1 MRAIRLH
8 GRGGPEQLVAED
20 APDPQPAHG
29 EILVRVHA
37 VGITADELSWP
48 TNYTNRAGT
57 ARLPSI
63 PGHDVSGVVEAIG
76 AGVTVAK
83 VGEEVYGLT
92 DFWRDGA
99 CAEYVVAR
107 AEDLAVK
114 PQTLGHTRAAA
125 VPTPAL
131 TAWQALFDHAGL
143 KESQRILIQGAAGSI
158 GTFAV
163 QLASWAGAFVIG
175 TASADN
181 GDVLRELGAQ
191 QVIDYHE
198 VRFEDEVR
206 DVDVVLD
213 TIGGDTLTR
222 SYGVVREGGVVVS
235 LVAELDQQALSKRG
249 IRVVHFVVEPNRDEL
264 IAVARLIDA
273 GSLRPVIATVFPL
286 TEARAAF
293 ELSLRHHTRGKI
305 VLSVVD

>member
-8 GRGGPEQLVAED
+8 GRGGPEQLVVEE
-20 APDPQPAHG
+20 APDPQPGRG

-37 VGITADELSWP
+37 VGITAGELSWP
-48 TNYTNRAGT
+48 TNYSDRAGKD
-57 ARLPSI
+57 RLPSI
-63 PGHDVSGVVEAIG
+63 PGHDVSGVAEAIG
-76 AGVTVAK
+76 PDVAIAK

-107 AEDLAVK
+107 AQDLAVK

-125 VPTPAL
+125 VPTAAL
-131 TAWQALFDHAGL
+131 TAWQALFDHGSL
-143 KESQRILIQGAAGSI
+143 KKGQRILVHGAAGSV

-163 QLASWAGAFVIG
+163 QLASWAGAFAIG

-181 GDVLRELGAQ
+181 SDLLRELGAQ
-191 QVIDYHE
+191 EVIDYHA

-206 DVDVVLD
+206 DLDLVLD
-213 TIGGDTLTR
+213 TIGGYTLTR
-222 SYGVVREGGVVVS
+222 SYGVVRAGGVIVS
-235 LVAELDQQALSKRG
+235 LVAELDQQALNQRSIRG
-249 IRVVHFVVEPNRDEL
+249 AHFVVEPNRDEL
-264 IAVARLIDA
+264 IEVARLIDA

-286 TEARAAF
+286 TEARQAF
-293 ELSLRHHTRGKI
+293 ELSLGHHTRGKI
-305 VLSVVD
+305 VLSVID

>member
-8 GRGGPEQLVAED
+8 GRGGPEQLVEED
-20 APDPQPAHG
+20 APNPQPGAG
-29 EILVRVHA
+29 EVLVRVHA
-37 VGITADELSWP
+37 VGITADELSWQ
-48 TNYTNRAGT
+48 TNYTNRAGA

-63 PGHDVSGVVEAIG
+63 PGHDVSGVVEAV
-76 AGVTVAK
+76 APDVTIAK

-143 KESQRILIQGAAGSI
+143 KKDQRILIHGAAGSV

-163 QLASWAGAFVIG
+163 QLARWAGAFVIG

-181 GDVLRELGAQ
+181 GDVLRELGAE
-191 QVIDYHE
+191 QVIDYHA
-198 VRFEDEVR
+198 VRFEDEAR

-213 TIGGDTLTR
+213 TIGGDTLIR
-222 SYGVVREGGVVVS
+222 SYGVVREGGVIVS
-235 LVAELDQQALSKRG
+235 LVAEFTQEELSKRRLRG
-249 IRVVHFVVEPNRDEL
+249 VSFVVAPNRDEL
-264 IAVARLIDA
+264 IEVARLIDA
-273 GSLRPVIATVFPL
+273 GSLRPVIGTVFPL

-305 VLSVVD
+305 VLSVID

>member
-8 GRGGPEQLVAED
+8 ARGGPEQLVDED
-20 APDPQPAHG
+20 APDPQPGPG

-48 TNYTNRAGT
+48 TNYTTRAGKD
-57 ARLPSI
+57 RLPTI

-76 AGVTVAK
+76 TDVAIAK

-125 VPTPAL
+125 VPTSAL

-143 KESQRILIQGAAGSI
+143 RQGQRILIHGAAGSV
-158 GTFAV
+158 GTLAV
-163 QLASWAGAFVIG
+163 QLARWAGASVIG

-191 QVIDYHE
+191 QVIDYHA

-222 SYGVVREGGVVVS
+222 SYGVVRAGGVIVS
-235 LVAELDQQALSKRG
+235 LVAELDQQELSKRG
-249 IRVVHFVVEPNRDEL
+249 IRGVHFVVEPNRDEL
-264 IAVARLIDA
+264 IEVARLIDA
-273 GSLRPVIATVFPL
+273 GSLRPVIGTVFPL
-286 TEARAAF
+286 AEARQAF
-293 ELSLRHHTRGKI
+293 ELSLRRHTRGKI
-305 VLSVVD
+305 VLSVID

>member
-8 GRGGPEQLVAED
+8 GRGGPEQLVEED
-20 APDPQPAHG
+20 VPDPRPGHG

-48 TNYTNRAGT
+48 TNYTDRAGKD
-57 ARLPSI
+57 RLPSI

-76 AGVTVAK
+76 PDVAILK

-107 AEDLAVK
+107 AEEFAVK
-114 PQTLGHTRAAA
+114 PETLGHTRAAA

-131 TAWQALFDHAGL
+131 TAWQALFDHAAL
-143 KESQRILIQGAAGSI
+143 KEGQRILVHGAAGSV
-158 GTFAV
+158 GTLAV
-163 QLASWAGAFVIG
+163 QLANWARAFAIG

-181 GDVLRELGAQ
+181 SGLLRELGAQ
-191 QVIDYHE
+191 HVIDYHA

-222 SYGVVREGGVVVS
+222 SYGVVREGGVIVS
-235 LVAELDQQALSKRG
+235 LVAELDQAALRKRG
-249 IRVVHFVVEPNRDEL
+249 IRGVRFVVQPNRDQL
-264 IAVARLIDA
+264 IEVARLIDA
-273 GSLRPVIATVFPL
+273 ASLRPVIATVFPL
-286 TEARAAF
+286 REARSAF

-305 VLSVVD
+305 VLSVID